1 MISPKKL
8 INEYRKNKK
17 ELRDILL
24 QNADLLEPGVY
35 KVNESR
41 SVLYNKK
48 YKKSALKENGFVF
61 FEQFKKAQKAT
72 KAKYERLSS
81 LLISIFHKDKIKT
94 ENQNYL
100 GQCLIFSTLKNDL
113 HIINYRENAIYT
125 RFKNAERMALILK
138 NRKKW
143 ENLGFRAVPVFG
155 IDKNR
160 LLLKEKFINKVHY
173 DHEKGFDFVLDDI
186 LRCFRENQGISHD
199 YSLNETDLEKLK
211 SLSSRYESSEKR
223 EDFLRK
229 LNDFASSGAYKKY
242 TSHGDVYYN
251 NLMYDGKFF
260 YYSDF
265 EMMQEHFFVFDIL
278 FYIFFESFRFQ
289 NDTLLNN
296 YLNGNYDDELKEIF
310 DLNGAVY
317 QTDLRTIYLW
327 ILCYEYYGTRIPGQ
341 FVAKLIRN

>member
-1 MISPKKL
+1 MFSLKKL

-17 ELRDILL
+17 ELHDIVL

-35 KVNESR
+35 KINESR

-72 KAKYERLSS
+72 KDKAERVSS
-81 LLISIFHKDKIKT
+81 LLISIFHKEKIKT

-143 ENLGFRAVPVFG
+143 ENLGFRTVPVLST
-155 IDKNR
+155 DENR
-160 LLLKEKFINKVHY
+160 LLLKEKFINKIHY
-173 DHEKGFDFVLDDI
+173 DHEKGFDFVLGDV
-186 LRCFRENQGISHD
+186 LRRFGEHRGESFACSV
-199 YSLNETDLEKLK
+199 SETDLEKLK
-211 SLSSRYESSEKR
+211 SFASRFSSDEAK
-223 EDFLRK
+223 DGFLRDVDEF
-229 LNDFASSGAYKKY
+229 LGSGAYKKCLC
-242 TSHGDVYYN
+242 HGDVYYN
-251 NLMYDGKFF
+251 NLMYDGERF

-265 EMMQEHFFVFDIL
+265 EMMQERFFAFDVL
-278 FYIFFESFRFQ
+278 FYIFFEAYRFQ
-289 NDTLLNN
+289 DDTLLNN
-296 YLNGNYDDELKEIF
+296 YFGGKYDVELKKIF

-317 QTDLRTIYLW
+317 SEKFRKIYLW
-327 ILCYEYYGTRIPGQ
+327 IIMWEYYGIWVPRE
-341 FVAKLIRN
+341 FVAKLTK